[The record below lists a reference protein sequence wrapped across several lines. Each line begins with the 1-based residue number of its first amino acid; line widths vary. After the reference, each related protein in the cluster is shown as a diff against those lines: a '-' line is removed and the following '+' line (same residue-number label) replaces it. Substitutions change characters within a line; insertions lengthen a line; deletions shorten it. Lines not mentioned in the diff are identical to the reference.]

1 MNPTLAG
8 SEYEI
13 FSMCGKIQFGDWTT
27 MILSFIYFSAES
39 FRGFSMC
46 MCIIKIEKMQEVDA
60 WQRRGRSCG
69 WSCAATAT
77 AGCCGALRD
86 VQQQDRCSAGQ
97 NAVRGGW
104 RCWGPGPTWTTRCPW
119 WWQSCPVQPAQ
130 TWQPSLHAACCTRLK
145 KYYIYETTYFVM
157 IFNSRL
163 TKSCKYSFK
172 KNSAG
177 KCFFIHQCFRSYCR
191 TQDLHILVILWI
203 FTCDESSFEI
213 VHCENESLLGYTI
226 PLNFIFVRFIF

>member
-1 MNPTLAG
+1 MPG
-8 SEYEI
+8 
-13 FSMCGKIQFGDWTT
+13 
-27 MILSFIYFSAES
+27 
-39 FRGFSMC
+39 RG
-46 MCIIKIEKMQEVDA
+46 EVEA
-60 WQRRGRSCG
+60 VG
-69 WSCAATAT
+69 
-77 AGCCGALRD
+77 GA
-86 VQQQDRCSAGQ
+86 VQQQQPQDAVVHWGMCNSKTGVLQARMLWEEGEDAGVQGPHGQHAALGGGNLAQCSQHKHGNLLCMQ
-97 NAVRGGW
+97 LAVRDW
-104 RCWGPGPTWTTRCPW
+104 RNI
-119 WWQSCPVQPAQ
+119 
-130 TWQPSLHAACCTRLK
+130 
-145 KYYIYETTYFVM
+145 IYMNTTYFVM